1 MNRSPSAFLSCPPSP
16 RTASVTSVP
25 AASSGATIPVG
36 WNWTSS
42 MSASRQPARRA
53 RYIPSP
59 VFSSRRDDDRR
70 QIRVCPP
77 AASTTASARNTVRS
91 PVSRSKASAPKQTP
105 SETSSWATYWSSITD
120 TPRSA
125 TLAASVRRIARPVAG
140 VAGPPPPV
148 GAEEP
153 LVQAAVRGAGE
164 GRAPV
169 GQLQHRRRR
178 LPGQHLDHPGVGQE
192 VALPQGVAEVLLP
205 GVLGVDG
212 AESGVDPAGGQDRV
226 GVVAA

>member
-1 MNRSPSAFLSCPPSP
+1 MNRSPRAFLSCPPSP

-42 MSASRQPARRA
+42 MSESRQPARRA
-53 RYIPSP
+53 RYMPSP
-59 VFSSRRDDDRR
+59 VFSSRREDERR
-70 QIRVCPP
+70 QIRVWPP

-105 SETSSWATYWSSITD
+105 SETGSWEPYWARA
-120 TPRSA
+120 PP
-125 TLAASVRRIARPVAG
+125 RPVAG

-153 LVQAAVRGAGE
+153 LVQAPVRGAGE
-164 GRAPV
+164 RRPPV
-169 GQLQHRRRR
+169 GQLQHRGRR
-178 LPGQHLDHPGVGQE
+178 LPGHELDHPGVGQE
-192 VALPQGVAEVLLP
+192 VALAQGVGEVLLP
-205 GVLGVDG
+205 GV
-212 AESGVDPAGGQDRV
+212 
-226 GVVAA
+226 